1 MRYYTREQLN
11 NFDKL
16 FEYEV
21 TKVNNTIDLITGY
34 SFGNENLK
42 NNFSVIALEFY
53 RERIIEQRDR
63 YNKMTIG
70 ELAESDIEDLFGK
83 RFDVLD
89 VLKEDL
95 FKKFINSIGRSNNEI

>member
-1 MRYYTREQLN
+1 MKFYTRGQLN

-21 TKVNNTIDLITGY
+21 IKVNNTIDLINGY
-34 SFGNENLK
+34 CFENDNLK
-42 NNFSVIALEFY
+42 DNFSITALEFY
-53 RERIIEQRDR
+53 RERIIEQRNR

-70 ELAESDIEDLFGK
+70 ELVESNIEDLFGK
-83 RFDVLD
+83 SFDVLD

-95 FKKFINSIGRSNNEI
+95 FKKFINSISSNR